1 MLADAPRAGMVGR
14 ESLLLV
20 DDHGHAGLAMLG
32 LRAVDPHGR
41 GGINEDSISRDL
53 RIGRRNRHETGE
65 DACDARVQGD
75 RLAWVVEIGLRDTV
89 VLGHELELH
98 HVAFGGDDVV
108 GRVSEGAVCVAN
120 GNDMDSYL
128 A

>member
-1 MLADAPRAGMVGR
+1 MEVAR

-32 LRAVDPHGR
+32 LCAVDPHGR
-41 GGINEDSISRDL
+41 GGINEDSKSRDGRISRL
-53 RIGRRNRHETGE
+53 NGHETRE
-65 DACDARVQGD
+65 DACDAGVQGD
-75 RLAWVVEIGLRDTV
+75 RLAWVVEVGLYDRV

-108 GRVSEGAVCVAN
+108 RRVSEGALCVAD
-120 GNDMDSYL
+120 GNDVDGYL